1 MAKGRFRSRSEHILD
16 AKGRLNFPSRFRD
29 ALRQSGSEILM
40 VAPWKDHLRAYP
52 LTEWES
58 LETKLLTTQSGD
70 QDIVKFVRYVVGGVV
85 ECGLDKQGR
94 ILLPPDLRTNVKLT
108 KEVILTG
115 MIDWVEIWDKGA
127 WNAENDS
134 ALTGFDDHKSSLSRM
149 GIL

>member
-29 ALRQSGSEILM
+29 VLRQSGPEILM

-52 LTEWES
+52 LAEWEA
-58 LETKLLTTQSGD
+58 LETKLLSQGGEP
-70 QDIVKFVRYVVGGVV
+70 DIVKFVRYVVGGVV
-85 ECGLDKQGR
+85 ECSLDKQGR
-94 ILLPPDLRTNVKLT
+94 ILLPPDLRSDASLT
-108 KEVILTG
+108 KEVILSG

-127 WNAENDS
+127 LLAENDT
-134 ALTGFDDHKSSLSRM
+134 ARNGFEDYKASLYKM

>member
-29 ALRQSGSEILM
+29 VLRQSGSEILM

-52 LTEWES
+52 LAEWEA
-58 LETKLLTTQSGD
+58 LETKLMSQSGEPE
-70 QDIVKFVRYVVGGVV
+70 IVKFVRYVVGGVV
-85 ECGLDKQGR
+85 ECDLDKQGR
-94 ILLPPDLRTNVKLT
+94 ILLPPDLRTDANLT

-127 WNAENDS
+127 WLTENDT
-134 ALTGFDDHKSSLSRM
+134 ARNGFEDHKASLSRM

>member
-29 ALRQSGSEILM
+29 VLRQSGSEILM

-52 LTEWES
+52 LAEWEA
-58 LETKLLTTQSGD
+58 LETKLLTQNGEPE
-70 QDIVKFVRYVVGGVV
+70 IVKFVRYVVGGVV

-94 ILLPPDLRTNVKLT
+94 ILLPPDLRTDANLT

-127 WNAENDS
+127 WLAENDT
-134 ALTGFDDHKSSLSRM
+134 ARNGFEDHKASLSRM

>member
-29 ALRQSGSEILM
+29 VLRQSGSEILM

-52 LTEWES
+52 LAEWEA
-58 LETKLLTTQSGD
+58 LETKLMSLSGEPE
-70 QDIVKFVRYVVGGVV
+70 IVKFVRYVVGGVV
-85 ECGLDKQGR
+85 ECDVDKQGR
-94 ILLPPDLRTNVKLT
+94 ILLPPDLRSDANLT

-127 WNAENDS
+127 WSTENDS
-134 ALTGFDDHKSSLSRM
+134 ARSGFEDHKAILSRM